1 MKKTIVNKS
10 KEENQL
16 EFGLLN
22 KYILNLKNTDNIHI
36 SLINEPFPIL
46 VINNAI
52 QKDIYDKLDFEYPSL
67 KTILE
72 CNNLKSNQKNPII
85 LNHTSRYSIS
95 GKTLNNDFNYNFNN
109 NPNDNLTSLWKS
121 FINYHNS
128 NNSNDKKETKDL
140 IKSFKKDILDTFNK
154 INLNKNL
161 KNKNITND
169 NLERDLNKILNF
181 NLDFTFNYNLP
192 VCYNYEPKLYE
203 IENDKIVSGW
213 FLMKKDN
220 DNSKGGNLEIF
231 YETLNDTENN
241 NENNNKKLTK
251 IISIPY
257 QKNCLVLLFN
267 QNINEKNKIK
277 FGFSQRQL
285 TIHTQRYLNF

>member
-1 MKKTIVNKS
+1 MKKTIINKS

-22 KYILNLKNTDNIHI
+22 KYILNLKNTDNINI
-36 SLINEPFPIL
+36 SLIKEPFPIL

-72 CNNLKSNQKNPII
+72 CNNLKSNQENPII
-85 LNHTSRYSIS
+85 LNHSSRYSIS
-95 GKTLNNDFNYNFNN
+95 SKILNNFNN
-109 NPNDNLTSLWKS
+109 DLTPLWKS
-121 FINYHNS
+121 FINYHNL
-128 NNSNDKKETKDL
+128 NDKKETKD
-140 IKSFKKDILDTFNK
+140 FKKDILDTFNK

-161 KNKNITND
+161 ENKNIIND

-181 NLDFTFNYNLP
+181 NLDFRFNYNLP

-203 IENDKIVSGW
+203 IENDKIVSGL
-213 FLMKKDN
+213 FLMRKDN

-231 YETLNDTENN
+231 YETLNDKKNNNKNNNKNENK
-241 NENNNKKLTK
+241 NENNKITNK

-277 FGFSQRQL
+277 FGFSERQL

>member
-1 MKKTIVNKS
+1 MKKTIINKS

-22 KYILNLKNTDNIHI
+22 KYILNLKNTDNINI

-52 QKDIYDKLDFEYPSL
+52 QKDIYDKLDFEYPFL

-72 CNNLKSNQKNPII
+72 CNNLKSNQENPII
-85 LNHTSRYSIS
+85 LNHSSRYSIS
-95 GKTLNNDFNYNFNN
+95 GKTLNNDFNYN
-109 NPNDNLTSLWKS
+109 LTPLWKS
-121 FINYHNS
+121 FINYY
-128 NNSNDKKETKDL
+128 NSNDKKETKD
-140 IKSFKKDILDTFNK
+140 FKKDILDTFNK

-161 KNKNITND
+161 NKNFENKNITND

-231 YETLNDTENN
+231 YETLNDKK
-241 NENNNKKLTK
+241 NNNKKLTK

-267 QNINEKNKIK
+267 QNINEKDKIK

-285 TIHTQRYLNF
+285 TIHTQRYLSC

>member
-1 MKKTIVNKS
+1 MKKPFVNKL

-22 KYILNLKNTDNIHI
+22 KYILNIKNQDNINININI
-36 SLINEPFPIL
+36 SLIKEPFPIL

-72 CNNLKSNQKNPII
+72 FQNNLKFNQENPII

-95 GKTLNNDFNYNFNN
+95 GKTLNNNFNN
-109 NPNDNLTSLWKS
+109 NFNNNLTPLWKS

-128 NNSNDKKETKDL
+128 NDKKETKDFY
-140 IKSFKKDILDTFNK
+140 FKKDILDTFNK
-154 INLNKNL
+154 INLNENLNKNL
-161 KNKNITND
+161 ENKNITND
-169 NLERDLNKILNF
+169 NLERDFNKILNF
-181 NLDFTFNYNLP
+181 NLDFRFNYNLP

-213 FLMKKDN
+213 FLMRKDN

-231 YETLNDTENN
+231 YETLNDN
-241 NENNNKKLTK
+241 NEITKKLTK

-285 TIHTQRYLNF
+285 TIHTQRYLNI

>member
-1 MKKTIVNKS
+1 MIK
-10 KEENQL
+10 
-16 EFGLLN
+16 
-22 KYILNLKNTDNIHI
+22 
-36 SLINEPFPIL
+36 EPFPIL

-72 CNNLKSNQKNPII
+72 FQNNLKFNQKNSII
-85 LNHTSRYSIS
+85 LNHSSRYSIS
-95 GKTLNNDFNYNFNN
+95 GKTLNNNFNN
-109 NPNDNLTSLWKS
+109 NFNNTINDNLTPLWKS

-128 NNSNDKKETKDL
+128 NDKKETKD
-140 IKSFKKDILDTFNK
+140 FKKDILDTFNK
-154 INLNKNL
+154 INLNENLNKNF

-169 NLERDLNKILNF
+169 NLERDFNKILNF

-213 FLMKKDN
+213 FLMRKDN

-231 YETLNDTENN
+231 YENN
-241 NENNNKKLTK
+241 ITKLTK

-277 FGFSQRQL
+277 FAFSQRQL
-285 TIHTQRYLNF
+285 TIHTQRYLVF